1 MAVFGWIV
9 FSLFALFGFAMLV
22 IYAIPYVVSLVKTI
36 SYKTKK
42 MVEDYQ
48 FDANK
53 RSEERQHRNE
63 IQRQKEFE
71 LANKK
76 LDAKLQKVDKQ
87 IEILEKKKELANNLK
102 EQTVIEKAELQ
113 KEKPKEIKLNIVEEQ
128 KVNSN
133 TTICDSTPAIEII
146 EEQEEIK

>member
-22 IYAIPYVVSLVKTI
+22 IYAIPYVVSLIKTI

-113 KEKPKEIKLNIVEEQ
+113 KEKPVELTLTTKKEKVVIEQESSAIESIEEQ
-128 KVNSN
+128 V
-133 TTICDSTPAIEII
+133 
-146 EEQEEIK
+146 EEQEETK

>member
-22 IYAIPYVVSLVKTI
+22 IYAIPYVVSLIKTI

-113 KEKPKEIKLNIVEEQ
+113 KEKPVELTLTTKKEKVVIEQETSAIESIEEQ
-128 KVNSN
+128 V
-133 TTICDSTPAIEII
+133 
-146 EEQEEIK
+146 EEQEETK